1 MWQEAYEVEA
11 TIYTKKYLRQGVMC
25 NTFDTCCTK
34 VDSKIIVI
42 NLTPQEKKRDEEK
55 ERERSEMNKNINN
68 GVHGWHC

>member
-42 NLTPQEKKRDEEK
+42 NLTPQEKKEMKKRR
-55 ERERSEMNKNINN
+55 ERET
-68 GVHGWHC
+68 